1 MTETND
7 LLDAV
12 DVLTKP
18 MIEHVSQVD
27 DDGKWLRNHTV
38 VSEPLLTAL
47 KNAINPSSNTAAGS
61 SALASTRNLID
72 SDAMFEYGKMTSA
85 IGDWCRIYKVRPT
98 KDPIVD
104 LRRWYVAFELN
115 PSDSGWHEKELRR
128 WASTIRNIIHPP
140 NVVISVDGPCPVCQ
154 AVSWGDVINGGGT
167 MPVQIKFWEDEDTK
181 SSHGHTALCRSCKA
195 VWFGYD
201 AVMELGEEVA
211 EKRVRH
217 AD

>member
-1 MTETND
+1 MTET

-12 DVLTKP
+12 DALTKP
-18 MIEHVSQVD
+18 RIDHVAQVD

-38 VSEPLLTAL
+38 TNDPLLTEL

-72 SDAMFEYGKMTSA
+72 SDAMFEYGKMTGA

-98 KDPIVD
+98 RDPIVD

-128 WASTIRNIIHPP
+128 WASTIKGILNPP
-140 NVVISVDGPCPVCQ
+140 TLTIPVEAPCPICG
-154 AVSWGDVINGGGT
+154 ATEWGDIINGGGT
-167 MPVQIKFWEDEDTK
+167 QPVQVRVWVDEDSGAAT
-181 SSHGHTALCRSCKA
+181 GHTALCRACKA
-195 VWFGYD
+195 VWSGFD
-201 AVMELGEEVA
+201 AVMELGEEVN
-211 EKRVRH
+211 EKKVRH